1 MKYSINQKDGHMVI
15 KITGWLD
22 SQTSPEMDSVVRSS
36 LTGITDLVFDF
47 SELKYI
53 SSAGLR
59 ILLYA
64 SKVMLNQGTMK
75 ITGCSYEV
83 LEIFDITGF
92 SDILTIE

>member
-1 MKYSINQKDGHMVI
+1 MKYSLNQNDSHLLI

-22 SQTSPEMDSVVRSS
+22 SQTAPEIDNVIRSS

-64 SKVMLNQGTMK
+64 NKIMLKQGSMK
-75 ITGCSYEV
+75 ITGCGPEI